1 MEPESSACPSYSRKL
16 QNPARHCGQ
25 EVMEAGGGNGRKAA
39 EILGLSIVTLWRK
52 LKKENELEP
61 EGLIGG

>member
-1 MEPESSACPSYSRKL
+1 
-16 QNPARHCGQ
+16 
-25 EVMEAGGGNGRKAA
+25 MEAGGGNGRKAA